1 MKMVVRWIGAEAVV
15 LSASINVLRMGRV
28 VVATEVE
35 VHKLEAG
42 LQLLEL
48 WVLVVVEEQAQ
59 GLESGG

>member
-15 LSASINVLRMGRV
+15 LSASINVLMMGRV